1 MTSARVTEPGLYP
14 GVCPTESRTTKG
26 RSRGRRIV
34 VSLSA
39 IALVS
44 ILVLA
49 LGVLKTNP
57 NSPPMHATASD
68 VDSWMFST
76 IDSTGDV
83 GLQSSIAVDSNSGVH
98 ISYLDNTNGDLK
110 YATNADGSWA

>member
-1 MTSARVTEPGLYP
+1 
-14 GVCPTESRTTKG
+14 
-26 RSRGRRIV
+26 
-34 VSLSA
+34 
-39 IALVS
+39 
-44 ILVLA
+44 
-49 LGVLKTNP
+49 
-57 NSPPMHATASD
+57 
-68 VDSWMFST
+68 MFST